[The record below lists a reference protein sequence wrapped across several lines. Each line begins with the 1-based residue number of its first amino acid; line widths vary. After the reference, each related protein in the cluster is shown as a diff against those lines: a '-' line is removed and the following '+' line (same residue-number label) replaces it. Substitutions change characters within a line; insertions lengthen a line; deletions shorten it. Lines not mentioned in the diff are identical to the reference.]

1 MGTIY
6 ENIMALC
13 EESGIKAGK
22 MCGDLQLS
30 RSLMTDLKAGR
41 KKGITDK
48 TAVKIANYFGVS
60 VDRVFGVETQKDPA
74 GEGEVSEEQIK
85 FALAGD
91 AGDVL
96 TDEDMSAIRA
106 FAAYTANERRKRK

>member
-1 MGTIY
+1 MFFTNYVNQCNKKRLAPTAAAEAMGFKRSVVTRW
-6 ENIMALC
+6 
-13 EESGIKAGK
+13 GK
-22 MCGDLQLS
+22 GSQPRQATLQ
-30 RSLMTDLKAGR
+30 
-41 KKGITDK
+41 
-48 TAVKIANYFGVS
+48 KIADFFECT
-60 VDRVFGVETQKDPA
+60 VDDLVAETKKDPA

-106 FAAYTANERRKRK
+106 FAAWTAEERRKKK